1 MSRFSLKTTQARIA
15 LLVGVL
21 ALTAAVNA
29 ILGIASAA
37 AVQQQLAEVE
47 QQANLL
53 DQHARA
59 RASLLKQQI
68 AVKNLLL
75 TEEGQAKDYGL
86 LYQNSTQMED
96 YVFNQEMEFGDQEP
110 AIQNLAA
117 SNEQLNTQIEQFYT
131 GLEDENAD
139 PEAILS
145 EIPDQIDQ
153 TAEALEAQVL
163 ALSDQDAQG
172 LRSQVAAIQQSLQT
186 NLLFGQIALL
196 VLAGFIIWG
205 VYSTQKIAAPIE
217 NLTGAIVA
225 FENNTY
231 TPDLLEQDMQR
242 PDELGQLARAVGSM
256 AQSISES
263 NRLKEQFLKAAQRF
277 IPEQYLE
284 FLEKDSITKVSLGD
298 HVSAEMAVMFS
309 DIRGFTTRSEKMTAQ
324 ENFDFVNEYLQLVSP
339 IIQKHEGFIVKFL
352 GDGMMAIFPYGV
364 DDAVQAGIDKARMV
378 QQFNEQLAA
387 RGLPPI
393 SVGIGI
399 HTGPMMVGMIG
410 EELRMQGDAFSDNV
424 NLTSRIEGLNKFY
437 GTSMIISE
445 DTLRQLPQP
454 VTFHMRSLGKALVK
468 GRTTP
473 LGMYE
478 VYEGLSPADQARKE
492 ATKPDFERALGLYAR
507 GLFAEAGQA
516 FSRVLETD
524 PNDRTARTYLELCA
538 EHLDRPLPAGWDG
551 TIVMDSK

>member
-1 MSRFSLKTTQARIA
+1 MSLFSLKTTQARVA

-29 ILGIASAA
+29 IIGIVNAA
-37 AVQQQLAEVE
+37 AVQQQLAEIE
-47 QQANLL
+47 QSAGFL

-68 AVKNLLL
+68 AVKDILL
-75 TEEGQAKDYGL
+75 TRADRAKDYGVF
-86 LYQNSTQMED
+86 YQNQTLLDDYVYKQQMEL
-96 YVFNQEMEFGDQEP
+96 GDDPVIED
-110 AIQNLAA
+110 LAA
-117 SNEQLNTQIEQFYT
+117 KSEQFYDLT
-131 GLEDENAD
+131 DQFLIKMDNPDAD
-139 PEAILS
+139 PEENTSDVL
-145 EIPDQIDQ
+145 EVIDPA
-153 TAEALEAQVL
+153 AESLESALLER
-163 ALSDQDAQG
+163 SDQDGQD
-172 LRSQVAAIQQSLQT
+172 LRSQIAAIQQRAQT
-186 NLLFGQIALL
+186 NLQIGQIALL
-196 VLAGFIIWG
+196 VLAGLIVWG
-205 VYSTQKIAAPIE
+205 VYNTQNIASPIE
-217 NLTGAIVA
+217 NLTSAIVA

-231 TPDLLEQDMQR
+231 TSDLLAGDMQR

-324 ENFDFVNEYLQLVSP
+324 ENFDFVNEYLKLVSP

-364 DDAVQAGIDKARMV
+364 DDAVRAGIDKARMV
-378 QQFNEQLAA
+378 QQFNEQLRG

-393 SVGIGI
+393 TVGIGI

-410 EELRMQGDAFSDNV
+410 EEMRMQGDAFSDNV

-454 VTFHMRSLGKALVK
+454 VTFQMRYLGKALVK

-473 LGMYE
+473 LKMYE
-478 VYEGLSPADQARKE
+478 VYEGLPPAEVALKE
-492 ATKPDFERALGLYAR
+492 ATRPEFERALDLYAR
-507 GLFAEAGQA
+507 GSFAEAGHI
-516 FSRVLETD
+516 FNRVLEKNPGD
-524 PNDRTARTYLELCA
+524 QTARYYLDRCA
-538 EHLDRPLPAGWDG
+538 EYLDKPVPAGWDG
-551 TIVMDSK
+551 TIVMDAK